1 MKLALIAGLV
11 CFTGI
16 EVSAQVGVRNA
27 QDQNVALSEYLD
39 VDYESLPPFV
49 KEFLYKA
56 YEVKPGDVSKIKSY
70 TDGEFIIVM
79 NRSFNTFVID
89 KPLKLSHEKLEN
101 INVKGSPRMQNSRDV
116 QPQAKKRT
124 KRTVGISKIE
134 KEIDFMDV
142 PLNIREYLIKEME
155 ADENQV
161 HRIIALGGD
170 KYKITLKKSHNQFKI
185 TKDRPDRISL
195 NL

>member
-1 MKLALIAGLV
+1 
-11 CFTGI
+11 
-16 EVSAQVGVRNA
+16 
-27 QDQNVALSEYLD
+27 
-39 VDYESLPPFV
+39 
-49 KEFLYKA
+49 
-56 YEVKPGDVSKIKSY
+56 
-70 TDGEFIIVM
+70 
-79 NRSFNTFVID
+79 
-89 KPLKLSHEKLEN
+89 
-101 INVKGSPRMQNSRDV
+101 MQNSRDV